1 MAGPSGQT
9 PVLDIPYP
17 VPGDNVDVPRDNT
30 AMADQVE
37 ATMLQVVPVGAGMM
51 WFLDAAPVGWL
62 LIDGHSEVSADYPL
76 LAAKFPGWVAGG
88 LLTLPNFQDRVPV
101 GKGAGQALLDFIGNA
116 TINLALAQIPAHK
129 HVITDPGHAHG
140 NNFTINGANA
150 NTNSSYPW
158 IPMGNGAWEAT
169 PLTANLGSIA
179 VARQVSN
186 LISYTQCYHNHG
198 MSGGVSAGPTGI
210 TMADAGQGQPVDVRQ
225 KSVVINFIIRAA

>member
-17 VPGDNVDVPRDNT
+17 IPADTVDVPRDNT
-30 AMADQVE
+30 AMANQVE
-37 ATMLQVVPVGAGMM
+37 STMLSVVPVGAGMM
-51 WFLDAAPVGWL
+51 WLLDAAPVGWL
-62 LIDGHSEVSADYPL
+62 ILDGHVVVSADYPL

-88 LLTLPNFQDRVPV
+88 LLTLPNFQDRVPI

-116 TINLALAQIPAHK
+116 TINLAIAQLPAHK
-129 HVITDPGHAHG
+129 HVITDPGHIHG
-140 NNFTINGANA
+140 HNISVSGANA

-179 VARQVSN
+179 VARQVAN
-186 LISYTQCYHNHG
+186 LISYTQLNHSHG
-198 MSGGVSAGPTGI
+198 VGGGVSAHNTGI
-210 TMADAGQGQPVDVRQ
+210 TMADAGQDQPVDVRQ